1 MPLLLN
7 CCISKF
13 LTNQLPKIFIMNF
26 SSRNFGDGI
35 MSALSSRNDH
45 HKLLANFDE
54 GVGSC
59 NHVCASGPFQTN
71 HHPIRRKLGLDATS
85 WSYCISFLKLEVH

>member
-45 HKLLANFDE
+45 HKLWQILMKVC
-54 GVGSC
+54 GVVIMYVQVDLSK
-59 NHVCASGPFQTN
+59 QTIIQYEEN
-71 HHPIRRKLGLDATS
+71 
-85 WSYCISFLKLEVH
+85 